1 MKMFWICEFLDSL
14 TAKDGARH
22 IAARE
27 KKFLMFK
34 RKKDAKK
41 YLYEVLNHSDE
52 YIRDCVCFEKI
63 SLEEAKK
70 LFGNYKYEII

>member
-1 MKMFWICEFLDSL
+1 MFWICEFLDSL
-14 TAKDGARH
+14 TAKDSARH

-27 KKFLMFK
+27 QRFLMFK

-41 YLYEVLNHSDE
+41 YLNEVLDLDDE

-63 SLEEAKK
+63 SLEDAKK

>member
-1 MKMFWICEFLDSL
+1 MFWICEFIDSL
-14 TAKDGARH
+14 TAKDSARH

-27 KKFLMFK
+27 QRFLMFK

-41 YLYEVLNHSDE
+41 YLDEVLDLNDE
-52 YIRDCVCFEKI
+52 YIRDCVYFEKI

-70 LFGNYKYEII
+70 LFRNHEYEII

>member
-1 MKMFWICEFLDSL
+1 MFWICEFLDSL
-14 TAKDGARH
+14 TAKDGVRH

-41 YLYEVLNHSDE
+41 YLNEVLELGDE
-52 YIRDCVCFEKI
+52 YIKDCVCFEKI

-70 LFGNYKYEII
+70 LFRNYEYEII

>member
-1 MKMFWICEFLDSL
+1 MFWICEFVDSL

-22 IAARE
+22 IAAHE

-41 YLYEVLNHSDE
+41 YLDEVLDLGDE

-63 SLEEAKK
+63 SLEKAKK
-70 LFGNYKYEII
+70 LFGNYEYEII

>member
-1 MKMFWICEFLDSL
+1 MFWICEFFDLL

-27 KKFLMFK
+27 KKFLIFK

-41 YLYEVLNHSDE
+41 YLDEVLDLNDE
-52 YIRDCVCFEKI
+52 YIRDCVYFEKI
-63 SLEEAKK
+63 SLKEAKK
-70 LFGNYKYEII
+70 LFRNHEYEII

>member
-1 MKMFWICEFLDSL
+1 MFWICEFVDSL

-27 KKFLMFK
+27 KKFLIFK

-41 YLYEVLNHSDE
+41 YLDEVLDLGDE
-52 YIRDCVCFEKI
+52 YIRDCVYFEKI

-70 LFGNYKYEII
+70 LFRNHEYEII

>member
-1 MKMFWICEFLDSL
+1 MFWICEFLDSL

-27 KKFLMFK
+27 KRFLMFK

-41 YLYEVLNHSDE
+41 YLNEVLNHSDE

-63 SLEEAKK
+63 SLEKAKK
-70 LFGNYKYEII
+70 LFGNYEYEII

>member
-1 MKMFWICEFLDSL
+1 MFWICEFVDSL
-14 TAKDGARH
+14 TAKDSARH

-27 KKFLMFK
+27 KKFLIFK

-41 YLYEVLNHSDE
+41 YLDEVLDLGDE
-52 YIRDCVCFEKI
+52 YIRDCVYFEKI

-70 LFGNYKYEII
+70 LFRNHEYEII

>member
-1 MKMFWICEFLDSL
+1 MFWICEFVDSL
-14 TAKDGARH
+14 TAKDSARH

-27 KKFLMFK
+27 QRFLMFK

-41 YLYEVLNHSDE
+41 YLNEVLNYTDE
-52 YIRDCVCFEKI
+52 YIRDCVYFEKI

-70 LFGNYKYEII
+70 LFGNYEYEII

>member
-1 MKMFWICEFLDSL
+1 MFWICEFIDSL
-14 TAKDGARH
+14 TAKDSARH

-27 KKFLMFK
+27 QRFLMFK

-41 YLYEVLNHSDE
+41 YLDEVLDLNDE
-52 YIRDCVCFEKI
+52 YIRDCVYFEKI

-70 LFGNYKYEII
+70 LFRNEEYEII

>member
-1 MKMFWICEFLDSL
+1 MFWICEFIDSL

-27 KKFLMFK
+27 KKFLIFK

-41 YLYEVLNHSDE
+41 YLDEVLDLGDE
-52 YIRDCVCFEKI
+52 YIRDCVYFEKI

-70 LFGNYKYEII
+70 LFRNHEYEII

>member
-1 MKMFWICEFLDSL
+1 MFWICEFVDSL
-14 TAKDGARH
+14 TAKDSARH

-27 KKFLMFK
+27 KKFLIFK

-41 YLYEVLNHSDE
+41 YLDEVLDLDDE
-52 YIRDCVCFEKI
+52 YIRDCVYFEKI

-70 LFGNYKYEII
+70 LFRNHEYEII

>member
-1 MKMFWICEFLDSL
+1 MFWICEFVDSL
-14 TAKDGARH
+14 TAKDSARH

-27 KKFLMFK
+27 QRFLMFK

-41 YLYEVLNHSDE
+41 YLDEVLDLDDE

-70 LFGNYKYEII
+70 LFGNYEYEII

>member
-1 MKMFWICEFLDSL
+1 MFWICEFVDSL
-14 TAKDGARH
+14 TAKDSARH

-27 KKFLMFK
+27 QRFLMFK

-41 YLYEVLNHSDE
+41 YLNEVLNHSDE
-52 YIRDCVCFEKI
+52 YIKDCVYFEKI

-70 LFGNYKYEII
+70 LFGNYEYEII

>member
-1 MKMFWICEFLDSL
+1 MFWICEFVDSL
-14 TAKDGARH
+14 TAKDSARH

-27 KKFLMFK
+27 KKFLIFK

-41 YLYEVLNHSDE
+41 YLDEVLDLNDE
-52 YIRDCVCFEKI
+52 YIRDCVYFEKI

-70 LFGNYKYEII
+70 LFRNHEYEII

>member
-1 MKMFWICEFLDSL
+1 MFWICEFIDSL
-14 TAKDGARH
+14 TAKDSARH

-27 KKFLMFK
+27 QRFLMFK

-41 YLYEVLNHSDE
+41 YLDEVLDLGDE
-52 YIRDCVCFEKI
+52 YIRDCVYFEKI

-70 LFGNYKYEII
+70 LFRNHEYEII

>member
-1 MKMFWICEFLDSL
+1 MFWICEFVDSL
-14 TAKDGARH
+14 TAKDNARH

-27 KKFLMFK
+27 KKFLVFK

-41 YLYEVLNHSDE
+41 YLNEVLELSDE
-52 YIRDCVCFEKI
+52 YIKDCVYFEKI

-70 LFGNYKYEII
+70 LFGNYEYEII

>member
-1 MKMFWICEFLDSL
+1 MFWICEFIDSL

-27 KKFLMFK
+27 KKFLIFK

-41 YLYEVLNHSDE
+41 YLDEVLDLGDE
-52 YIRDCVCFEKI
+52 YIRDCVYFEKI

>member
-1 MKMFWICEFLDSL
+1 MFWICEFVDSL
-14 TAKDGARH
+14 TAKDSARH

-27 KKFLMFK
+27 KKFLIFK

-41 YLYEVLNHSDE
+41 YLDEVLDLNDE
-52 YIRDCVCFEKI
+52 YIRDCVYFEKI

-70 LFGNYKYEII
+70 LFGNYEYEII

>member
-1 MKMFWICEFLDSL
+1 MFWICEFFDSL

-27 KKFLMFK
+27 KKFLIFK

-41 YLYEVLNHSDE
+41 YLDEVLDLNDE
-52 YIRDCVCFEKI
+52 YIKECVCFEKI
-63 SLEEAKK
+63 SLEDAKK
-70 LFGNYKYEII
+70 LFGNYEYEII

>member
-1 MKMFWICEFLDSL
+1 MFWICEFVDSL
-14 TAKDGARH
+14 TAKDSARH

-27 KKFLMFK
+27 QRFLMFK

-41 YLYEVLNHSDE
+41 YLNEVLNHSDE
-52 YIRDCVCFEKI
+52 YIRDCVYFEKI
-63 SLEEAKK
+63 NLEKAKK

>member
-1 MKMFWICEFLDSL
+1 MFWICEFIDSL
-14 TAKDGARH
+14 TAKDSARH

-27 KKFLMFK
+27 QRFLMFK

-41 YLYEVLNHSDE
+41 YLNEVLNHTDE
-52 YIRDCVCFEKI
+52 YIKDCVYFEKI

-70 LFGNYKYEII
+70 LFGNYEYEII

>member
-1 MKMFWICEFLDSL
+1 MFWICEFFDSL
-14 TAKDGARH
+14 TAKDSARH

-27 KKFLMFK
+27 QRFLMFK

-41 YLYEVLNHSDE
+41 YLYEVLDLGDE
-52 YIRDCVCFEKI
+52 YIRDCVYFEKI

-70 LFGNYKYEII
+70 LFGNYEYEII